1 MTSDRRASQAMRSLA
16 LGAALCA
23 FAGQARATDLGNDG
37 ASSTVS
43 TAPSANMGQT
53 TAIYRVYNH
62 GLHVVDATAD
72 YTLTDLGYGITT
84 RLHAGGFMSLFLR
97 MDIQSTAQGHFDHDW
112 VHPVGYES
120 AGYSRG
126 RHRSVVLHYDD
137 DAPHVV
143 TLDPKESDREDVP
156 QGELSHAMDTLSA
169 MALLL
174 ENVRHTGKC
183 DGNAHV
189 FDGLR
194 LSAMTSHGPFKGEVP
209 ETFGQKFKGPALRCD
224 FVGQQEAGFIKDSS
238 HLEVM
243 KAPHPGSAWFQDIPG
258 VGLTA
263 VRIEF
268 EHPKLGQMT
277 AVLDHTPVVQ
287 P

>member
-1 MTSDRRASQAMRSLA
+1 MTFKGLVGGGLTIAMLLGLPVQALA
-16 LGAALCA
+16 ADIGDGTKPAAA
-23 FAGQARATDLGNDG
+23 
-37 ASSTVS
+37 
-43 TAPSANMGQT
+43 ANSGQT

-72 YTLTDLGYGITT
+72 YTLSDLGYGIRTT
-84 RLHAGGFMSLFLR
+84 LHAGGFMSLFLR
-97 MDIQSTAQGHFDHDW
+97 MDIQSMAQGRFDHDW
-112 VHPVGYES
+112 VQPLDYES
-120 AGYSRG
+120 NGYSRG
-126 RHRSVVLHYDD
+126 KHRSVVLHYAD
-137 DAPHVV
+137 DAPHIV
-143 TLDPKESDREDVP
+143 TLDPKESDREAVP
-156 QGELSHAMDTLSA
+156 QSDLSHAMDTLSA

-183 DGNAHV
+183 DGKAQV

-194 LSAMTSHGPFKGEVP
+194 LSAMTSQGPFKGNVP
-209 ETFGQKFKGPALRCD
+209 DSFGQKFKGPALRCD

-238 HLEVM
+238 HLAAM

-263 VRIEF
+263 VRVEF
-268 EHPKLGQMT
+268 EHPKLGEMT
-277 AVLDHTPVVQ
+277 AVLDRTPVVQ

>member
-1 MTSDRRASQAMRSLA
+1 MTFKAGLPALLVGLLSLGVAGTAAVPAWAADVGTPAQAGIASNS
-16 LGAALCA
+16 
-23 FAGQARATDLGNDG
+23 
-37 ASSTVS
+37 
-43 TAPSANMGQT
+43 GQT
-53 TAIYRVYNH
+53 TAVYRVYNH

-72 YTLTDLGYGITT
+72 YTLTDMGYGIRT

-97 MDIQSTAQGHFDHDW
+97 MDIQSTAQGRFSHDW
-112 VHPVGYES
+112 VEPLDYES
-120 AGYSRG
+120 DGYSRG
-126 RHRSVVLHYDD
+126 KHRSVVLHYADD
-137 DAPHVV
+137 TPRVV
-143 TLDPKESDREDVP
+143 SLEPRESDREDVP
-156 QGELSHAMDTLSA
+156 PSDLSHAMDTLSA

-183 DGNAHV
+183 DGKAQV

-194 LSAMTSHGPFKGEVP
+194 LSAMTSHGPFRADVP
-209 ETFGQKFKGPALRCD
+209 ETFGQKYRGAALRCD
-224 FVGQQEAGFIKDSS
+224 FVGQQEAGFIKDSA
-238 HLEVM
+238 HLAAM

-277 AVLDHTPVVQ
+277 AVLDHAPAVQ